1 MPVVEARAKG
11 LPVISTRISDMD
23 QLLADDPGTVFVSD
37 GASAE
42 EYARLISAALSGA
55 NKIPCPV
62 LERL

>member
-23 QLLADDPGTVFVSD
+23 QLLVDDPGTVFVND
-37 GASAE
+37 GATAD
-42 EYARLISAALSGA
+42 EYVELISAALSGA